1 MRYEIA
7 ILLVLFTSASAQ
19 AAARSNPMLHRQG
32 TKIVDEHGAEI
43 HLRGVNL
50 GGWLLWE
57 GWMFGKG
64 ILTSETTILTRLQKG
79 VGRRETEEF
88 RTAVYDN
95 FITEDDIEKIAQ
107 AGFTCVR
114 LPLHHGLFDGDRG
127 WKILDRL
134 LGWCERKRVYVV
146 LDLHAVPGGQS
157 TLGMADP
164 GDARHLVWVSEE
176 NQKRT
181 AAIWRSI
188 AARYRTRHIIAG
200 YDLINEPA
208 PPSGEALIGLY
219 RRIIRA
225 IRAEDPDHLI
235 LLEGSKFAS
244 DFSMF
249 DKPLCENQAFSFHMY
264 TWFGDDRKRKLAAF
278 RELAR
283 RHDTPLWVGEFGQ
296 NTYEMIGSTV
306 QMYDGCPEINGW
318 AYWSWKRAPTSSPGL
333 ATIKLP
339 KDWER
344 VMAWV
349 ASLLGGVQPEPA
361 TIRAG
366 IRTFIEAMKLKNC
379 EYDQRMQ
386 QALLPKR

>member
-181 AAIWRSI
+181 AAIWKSI
-188 AARYRTRHIIAG
+188 AARYRTGISSPDTISSMN
-200 YDLINEPA
+200 L
-208 PPSGEALIGLY
+208 
-219 RRIIRA
+219 RRPR
-225 IRAEDPDHLI
+225 
-235 LLEGSKFAS
+235 
-244 DFSMF
+244 
-249 DKPLCENQAFSFHMY
+249 
-264 TWFGDDRKRKLAAF
+264 
-278 RELAR
+278 AR
-283 RHDTPLWVGEFGQ
+283 R
-296 NTYEMIGSTV
+296 
-306 QMYDGCPEINGW
+306 
-318 AYWSWKRAPTSSPGL
+318 
-333 ATIKLP
+333 
-339 KDWER
+339 
-344 VMAWV
+344 
-349 ASLLGGVQPEPA
+349 
-361 TIRAG
+361 
-366 IRTFIEAMKLKNC
+366 
-379 EYDQRMQ
+379 
-386 QALLPKR
+386 